1 MIANSSTRRM
11 QIAVSSNIC
20 GFLLLCLGSGS
31 LVSTIVVLVGTCSAS
46 VVVTLASS
54 AVIWDPFSWG
64 ICDPNVLPA
73 PHFFW
78 SASSGGSGSSSRL
91 VCWQCGQVQ
100 SLDLVHKGPLAF
112 FLCENLDNNNHREAN
127 LFLSPAGYSMDPT
140 PTAACPFRGKK
151 PWRPIIAKR
160 NAIRW
165 GCEDYQQ
172 RNSPVRTPHAGCQS
186 SSWSTIRC

>member
-31 LVSTIVVLVGTCSAS
+31 LVSTMLASVVLVGTCSS
-46 VVVTLASS
+46 VAVALESS
-54 AVIWDPFSWG
+54 AVTSS
-64 ICDPNVLPA
+64 CDPNVLPA
-73 PHFFW
+73 PHFF
-78 SASSGGSGSSSRL
+78 SASSSRIGGSGSSSKF

-100 SLDLVHKGPLAF
+100 SLDLVHIISIL
-112 FLCENLDNNNHREAN
+112 LCENRDNNNHRAAN

-151 PWRPIIAKR
+151 PWRPIIAKW
-160 NAIRW
+160 NTIRW
-165 GCEDYQQ
+165 VSE
-172 RNSPVRTPHAGCQS
+172 RVVNRITHPFAHPMPVAKVPRDLPFC
-186 SSWSTIRC
+186 